1 MNDGIKR
8 GTGLYAENLR
18 MIAAKEIEL
27 RLTPYLYNLGIPPHV
42 SGYGY
47 LRDAVIELLLESA
60 AQVGVTKYVYPSVAA
75 MYGTTVHAVER
86 SVRHAI
92 TAAWNGGGLR
102 RVKGDPHNTVLRFHS
117 RPTNKKCIMALAQMM
132 QEQYGN
138 QIPDWYGDA
147 VCNET
152 E

>member
-1 MNDGIKR
+1 
-8 GTGLYAENLR
+8 
-18 MIAAKEIEL
+18 
-27 RLTPYLYNLGIPPHV
+27 
-42 SGYGY
+42 
-47 LRDAVIELLLESA
+47 
-60 AQVGVTKYVYPSVAA
+60 

-92 TAAWNGGGLR
+92 TSAWNGGGLR
-102 RVKGDPHNTVLRFHS
+102 RVKGDPQNTILRFHS

-147 VCNET
+147 VGSET